1 MIEYKK
7 QVHGGATMKGFVRN
21 NPYFS
26 LCGLNCR
33 LCPMNLAGH
42 CSGCG
47 IDNQSCKI
55 ARCSMEHGQI
65 EYCFQ
70 CSRFPCQNYEHISD
84 FDSFITHQNQI
95 SDIERFRHI
104 GRSAYIDEQVEKRR
118 ILDYLLSNFNDGRK
132 KTLFCVAVNLL
143 EIVELQEVVRQIET
157 DRDFY
162 GMGIKEKSSLAAK
175 CLQDMAARRNIS
187 LKLRKK

>member
-1 MIEYKK
+1 
-7 QVHGGATMKGFVRN
+7 
-21 NPYFS
+21 
-26 LCGLNCR
+26 
-33 LCPMNLAGH
+33 
-42 CSGCG
+42 
-47 IDNQSCKI
+47 
-55 ARCSMEHGQI
+55 MEHGQI

-70 CSRFPCQNYEHISD
+70 CSSFPCQNYEHISD

-95 SDIERFRHI
+95 SDIEKFRHI

-143 EIVELQEVVRQIET
+143 EVVELQEVVRQIET

-175 CLQDMAARRNIS
+175 RLQDMAARRNIS